1 MRRKAISYQLSAVR
15 NKVQQSAFS
24 EKQNLF
30 TYSPIHLFTNKKGT
44 TLVELIVTLAIFSVI
59 VSMMYST
66 YSTFLKQVTI
76 ERKTAKTELDIF
88 NVSWPLIKEIETAG
102 FGVPKTVTPISES
115 GGVLT
120 IHSTA
125 AGDSQYAG
133 AWSYVTPAAAV
144 YGIAGTA
151 KPGVP
156 TGENVVIINNLDKSR
171 LGLTSVST
179 NDAGGGYYYL
189 TDTTSN
195 YMNNVAYWTPYDSA
209 ATLPLEYYETKYSLR
224 EYTSSDTKP
233 GMCAPDGAGAT
244 EKVQKLSRSVKDNNP
259 VTTNFQPLLDCVRAL
274 AYRFGCINA
283 STGNLTWQT
292 GTNCGTAKLR
302 LMKIGMVIQSSTKG
316 ASSPAA
322 IILFEDLGAA
332 LAESTPLTTEQ
343 RNYRW
348 RKLEQTITL
357 KNQE

>member
-1 MRRKAISYQLSAVR
+1 MRKLAYDIEKYTLHAIRYTLS
-15 NKVQQSAFS
+15 
-24 EKQNLF
+24 
-30 TYSPIHLFTNKKGT
+30 KKGFS
-44 TLVELIVTLAIFSVI
+44 LVELMVVLAIFSI
-59 VSMMYST
+59 IGTMMYST
-66 YSTFLKQVTI
+66 FTTFLKQVTI

-120 IHSTA
+120 IRSTA

-133 AWSYVTPAAAV
+133 AWSYVTPAGAV
-144 YGIAGTA
+144 YGVEGTA
-151 KPGVP
+151 GPSVP
-156 TGENVVIINNLDKSR
+156 SGGNVVIINNLDKSR
-171 LGLTSVST
+171 MGLTSVST

-189 TDTTSN
+189 TDTTS
-195 YMNNVAYWTPYDSA
+195 YINNVAYWSPYDS
-209 ATLPLEYYETKYSLR
+209 TKTSPLEYYETKYSLR
-224 EYTSSDTKP
+224 DYTASDIKP
-233 GMCAPDGAGAT
+233 GMCAPDEAT
-244 EKVQKLSRSVKDNNP
+244 KKVQKLSRSVKYYDP
-259 VTTNFQPLLDCVRAL
+259 GTTDFEPLLDCVRAL

-292 GTNCGTAKLR
+292 GTSCGTSKLR
-302 LMKIGMVIQSSTKG
+302 LMKIGMVIQSSSKG
-316 ASSPAA
+316 ASSPAT
-322 IILFEDLGAA
+322 ITLFEDLGAA
-332 LAESTPLTTEQ
+332 LAESITLTSDQ